1 MSEEDKDLLLKD
13 LYSILKDFVDKVYE
27 NAVECIDACLKKQGQ
42 GQVKESS
49 ISKHE
54 IETCKE
60 NNGSLTSEDEKIRKE
75 LIRAF
80 KSLNQVKTWNGIE
93 RTKIL
98 ALLEKQGEQKPADE
112 VKLKFEIEKGKWYV
126 CTQTYTLRGKIVV
139 IKGQTYL
146 SNQDG
151 AIEGEDRH
159 LFIDKIDGKALNYFK
174 PWTIKDAKDGDVFA
188 DMDRAILLFRGVGNN
203 EWSDAIDYYALLETN
218 MNNRFSLQEGDDYWG
233 RVDYCS
239 LCPAT
244 KEQRELLFQK
254 MKEAE
259 YEWDA
264 EKKELRKI
272 EQNLA
277 EQNVDSRKLCNIVIE
292 ELSKYSGNEVCKAP
306 WALDSTGVQY
316 PLYFAELGAKWQ
328 KEQKPTW
335 NEEDDNCLSTIIAEF
350 SKCSGKSVS
359 KDEWMR
365 CNDFLNSIKDRVQPQ
380 PKQEWSEEDEC
391 RMNNLCHFLEEYGNQ
406 YYGYLTLQGTIS
418 WLKAL
423 KSQKQ

>member
-139 IKGQTYL
+139 IKGQTYQ

-151 AIEGEDRH
+151 AIEGENGH

-174 PWTIKDAKDGDVFA
+174 PWTIKDTKDGDVLA

-244 KEQRELLFQK
+244 KEQRDLLFQK
-254 MKEAE
+254 MKEAG
-259 YEWDA
+259 YEWDG
-264 EKKELRKI
+264 EKK
-272 EQNLA
+272 
-277 EQNVDSRKLCNIVIE
+277 KLKEIE
-292 ELSKYSGNEVCKAP
+292 EEVNGEDYGI
-306 WALDSTGVQY
+306 DS
-316 PLYFAELGAKWQ
+316 LYHAQRILEKTLGKVDGYQSDDGILEHKCAITAVK
-328 KEQKPTW
+328 KLYEKKPTEW
-335 NEEDDNCLSTIIAEF
+335 SEEDDNCLSTIIAEF

-359 KDEWMR
+359 KDEWLR
-365 CNDFLNSIKDRVQPQ
+365 CNDFLNSIKDRVQPL

-391 RMNNLCHFLEEYGNQ
+391 RMNNLCHFLEEYGTE